1 MMTRSL
7 TWNSIFLVHRE
18 DAEERQRS
26 MVDHGLEAQEWGS
39 GQPSPHTMV
48 TLQACGLQ
56 SPEASGAGSLHG
68 ALICLI
74 AQRGGVQAAPQS
86 NSGAEVHRFL
96 GEVGRWELLCA

>member
-39 GQPSPHTMV
+39 GQPSPHTHGH
-48 TLQACGLQ
+48 T
-56 SPEASGAGSLHG
+56 AGMWS
-68 ALICLI
+68 AK
-74 AQRGGVQAAPQS
+74 P
-86 NSGAEVHRFL
+86 
-96 GEVGRWELLCA
+96 